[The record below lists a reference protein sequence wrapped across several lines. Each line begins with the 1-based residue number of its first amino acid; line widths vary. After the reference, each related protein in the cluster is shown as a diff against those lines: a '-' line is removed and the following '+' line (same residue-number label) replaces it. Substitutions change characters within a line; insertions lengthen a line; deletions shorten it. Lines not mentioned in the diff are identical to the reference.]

1 MTSAASTSI
10 VEVETDESLF
20 KLREQ
25 RGQHRLHQRPPST
38 ELEDDSEDKLMMT
51 EYDEDNVIVID
62 LSEERNASAKKVMDE
77 EQPIIPKQ
85 MFGSLNG
92 TQWRTEEINTG
103 VS

>member
-1 MTSAASTSI
+1 MMSTEFSAQPSSAIASAASTSI

-62 LSEERNASAKKVMDE
+62 NR
-77 EQPIIPKQ
+77 I
-85 MFGSLNG
+85 GCH
-92 TQWRTEEINTG
+92 
-103 VS
+103 